1 MITKASDIA
10 VFLKSPLYGSDIV
23 IRVPASLKS
32 ASMNCLVFANTYS
45 DATILE
51 LSKNKDVCAL
61 VVEEYHKKL
70 SCSYIIVNNPRL
82 AFAKVAKKFFVSPVK
97 QKIAPSAIIGEK
109 VTIGKGVTIGEFT
122 VIGDNTVI
130 GRNSVI
136 HNHVVISN
144 GTQIGD
150 SCLIKSHAIIGEDGF
165 GFEFDPTLHQVRI
178 PHFGKVLIEND
189 VEIGSSTVI
198 ARGTLDDTIIGKNT
212 KIDDLVFIAHNVQ
225 IGRSN
230 LIISKAQISGGVIIG
245 NQCWIGPNV
254 TIRDKVTLGNKCF
267 VGMGAVVTKSF
278 EDNVII
284 AGNPAR
290 LFDRKAK

>member
-1 MITKASDIA
+1 M
-10 VFLKSPLYGSDIV
+10 
-23 IRVPASLKS
+23 
-32 ASMNCLVFANTYS
+32 
-45 DATILE
+45 
-51 LSKNKDVCAL
+51 
-61 VVEEYHKKL
+61 
-70 SCSYIIVNNPRL
+70 
-82 AFAKVAKKFFVSPVK
+82 K
-97 QKIAPSAIIGEK
+97 QKIAPTAIIGEK

-130 GRNSVI
+130 GKNSVI